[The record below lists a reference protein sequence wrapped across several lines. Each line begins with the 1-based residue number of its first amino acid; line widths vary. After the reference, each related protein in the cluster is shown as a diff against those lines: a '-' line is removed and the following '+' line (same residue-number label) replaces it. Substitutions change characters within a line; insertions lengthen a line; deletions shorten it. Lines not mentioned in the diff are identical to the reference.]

1 MSSLKALSYINGEWM
16 DTDRVKTDIINPYSG
31 ERIGTSYLASSE
43 DIEQALSIA
52 QHAKKQIA
60 GISAIERSKLLTKA
74 ATLLEEQK
82 DHFAKLISLELGK
95 PLKNTR
101 DEVSRSIETLAQSAE
116 EANRLVGETIPG
128 NVSSRGQG
136 AMAMTFKIPVGVV
149 LAITPFNAPL
159 NLICHKV
166 GPAFAGG
173 NVIILKP
180 APQTSAVAT
189 AFVKLLLDAG
199 FPEASLQ
206 LVIGGVEAGKQLV
219 TDERTNLI
227 SFTGGAAGGEHI
239 TTSAGLKKVLLEL
252 GGNGATIVHHD
263 ADIEQAASLCAKTGF
278 SNSGQSCISVQR
290 IYVHQEIMPSFTEV
304 LKQKVEQLVVGDP
317 LSSESD
323 IGCMVDA
330 QAAQRVE
337 TWIQEAESMG
347 AQLLCGGKRNGASI
361 TPAILLNPPKQAK
374 VVCEEVFGP
383 VVSILPYAELEEAIK
398 EANDSRYGLQ
408 AGIFTNQLDVAL
420 HAAKELETG
429 GVVINGT
436 SNFRLDH
443 WPYGGIKRS
452 GLGREGPRF
461 AIEEMTETKMIVLP
475 QGL

>member
-1 MSSLKALSYINGEWM
+1 MSSLRALSYINGEWL
-16 DTDRVKTDIINPYSG
+16 DTGRVKTDIINPYSG

-43 DIEQALSIA
+43 DIEQALSSA

-116 EANRLVGETIPG
+116 EANRLIGETIPG
-128 NVSSRGQG
+128 NVSSRGKG
-136 AMAMTFKIPVGVV
+136 AMAMTFKVPVGVV

-189 AFVKLLLDAG
+189 AFVELLLEAG
-199 FPEASLQ
+199 FPEAGLQ
-206 LVIGGVEAGKQLV
+206 LVIGGVDAGKQLV
-219 TDERTNLI
+219 TDDRTNLI

-263 ADIEQAASLCAKTGF
+263 ADIEQAASMCAKTGF

-290 IYVHQEIMPSFTEV
+290 IYVHQEMMPSFTEV

-323 IGCMVDA
+323 IGCMVDV

-337 TWIQEAESMG
+337 AWIQEAESMG

-383 VVSILPYAELEEAIK
+383 VVSILPYEELEEAQMIADMVCRQGSLRISWMWHYTQQK
-398 EANDSRYGLQ
+398 SLKLAGLSSMGHRILDWIIGLM
-408 AGIFTNQLDVAL
+408 AGLNEVAL
-420 HAAKELETG
+420 
-429 GVVINGT
+429 
-436 SNFRLDH
+436 
-443 WPYGGIKRS
+443 
-452 GLGREGPRF
+452 
-461 AIEEMTETKMIVLP
+461 EEKVRVSP
-475 QGL
+475 SRR

>member
-1 MSSLKALSYINGEWM
+1 MSSLRALSYINGEWL
-16 DTDRVKTDIINPYSG
+16 DTGRVKTDIINPYSG

-43 DIEQALSIA
+43 DIEQALSSA

-60 GISAIERSKLLTKA
+60 GISAIDRSKLLTKA

-116 EANRLVGETIPG
+116 EANRLIGETIPG
-128 NVSSRGQG
+128 NVSSRGKG
-136 AMAMTFKIPVGVV
+136 AMAMTFKVPVGVV

-189 AFVKLLLDAG
+189 AFVELLLEAG
-199 FPEASLQ
+199 FPEAGLQ
-206 LVIGGVEAGKQLV
+206 LVIGGVDAGKQLV

-263 ADIEQAASLCAKTGF
+263 ADIEQAASMCAKTGF

-290 IYVHQEIMPSFTEV
+290 IYVHQEMMPSFTEV

-323 IGCMVDA
+323 IGCMVDV

-347 AQLLCGGKRNGASI
+347 AHLLCGGKRNGASI

-383 VVSILPYAELEEAIK
+383 VVSILPYEELEEAIK

-461 AIEEMTETKMIVLP
+461 AIEEMTETKMVVLP
-475 QGL
+475 NGL

>member
-1 MSSLKALSYINGEWM
+1 MSGLKALSYINGEWL
-16 DTDRVKTDIINPYSG
+16 DTGRVKTDIINPYSG

-43 DIEQALSIA
+43 DIEQALSSA

-60 GISAIERSKLLTKA
+60 GISAIERSRLLTKA

-116 EANRLVGETIPG
+116 EANRLIGETIPG

-136 AMAMTFKIPVGVV
+136 AMAMTFKVPVGVV

-189 AFVKLLLDAG
+189 AFVELLLEAG
-199 FPEASLQ
+199 FPEAGLQ
-206 LVIGGVEAGKQLV
+206 LVIGGVDAGKQLV
-219 TDERTNLI
+219 TDDRTNLI

-263 ADIEQAASLCAKTGF
+263 ADIEQAASMCAKTGF

-290 IYVHQEIMPSFTEV
+290 IYVHQEMMPSFTEV

-323 IGCMVDA
+323 IGCMVDV

-383 VVSILPYAELEEAIK
+383 VVSILPYEELEEAIK

-420 HAAKELETG
+420 HAAKDLEAG

-461 AIEEMTETKMIVLP
+461 AIEEMTETKMVVLP
-475 QGL
+475 NGL

>member
-1 MSSLKALSYINGEWM
+1 MSSLKALSYIDGEWM

-128 NVSSRGQG
+128 NVSSRGKG
-136 AMAMTFKIPVGVV
+136 AMAMTFKVPVGVV

-189 AFVKLLLDAG
+189 AFVKLLLEAG

-206 LVIGGVEAGKQLV
+206 LVIGGVDAGKQLV

-227 SFTGGAAGGEHI
+227 SFTGGAAGGEQI

-263 ADIEQAASLCAKTGF
+263 ADIEQAASICAKTGF

-383 VVSILPYAELEEAIK
+383 VVSILPYAELQEAIK

>member
-1 MSSLKALSYINGEWM
+1 MSELKALSYIAGKWLEANHQKE
-16 DTDRVKTDIINPYSG
+16 DIINPYSG
-31 ERIGTSYLASSE
+31 ETIGTSFLASEE
-43 DIEQALSIA
+43 DIELALSTA
-52 QHAKKQIA
+52 QNIKKQIA
-60 GISAIERSKLLTKA
+60 EITALERSTLLKKA
-74 ATLLEEQK
+74 AVLLEEQK
-82 DHFAKLISLELGK
+82 EYFAKLISLELGK

-116 EANRLVGETIPG
+116 EANRLIGETIPG
-128 NVSSRGQG
+128 HVSSRGQG
-136 AMAMTFKIPVGVV
+136 AMAMTFKVPVGVV

-166 GPAFAGG
+166 GPAFAAG
-173 NVIILKP
+173 NAIILKP
-180 APQTSAVAT
+180 APQTPAVAT
-189 AFVKLLLDAG
+189 AFVKLLLEAG
-199 FPEASLQ
+199 FPESGLQ
-206 LVIGGVEAGKQLV
+206 LIIGGVDAGRRLV

-239 TTSAGLKKVLLEL
+239 STSAGLKKVLLEL

-263 ADIEQAASLCAKTGF
+263 ADIEQAATLCAKTGF

-290 IYVHQEIMPSFTEV
+290 IYVHKQIFTSFTESLTEKV
-304 LKQKVEQLVVGDP
+304 KQLIVGDP
-317 LSSESD
+317 LSNESD
-323 IGCMVDA
+323 VGCMVDV
-330 QAAQRVE
+330 QAAKRVE
-337 TWIQEAESMG
+337 AWIREAENMG
-347 AQLLCGGKRNGASI
+347 ARVLSGGQRNGACI
-361 TPAILLNPPKQAK
+361 KPTILLNPPKQAK

-383 VVSILPYAELEEAIK
+383 VVSILPYEDLNEAIK

-429 GVVINGT
+429 GVIINGT

-452 GLGREGPRF
+452 GIGREGPRF
-461 AIEEMTETKMIVLP
+461 AIDEMTETKMVVLP
-475 QGL
+475 NGI

>member
-1 MSSLKALSYINGEWM
+1 MSSLRALSYINGEWL
-16 DTDRVKTDIINPYSG
+16 DTGRVKTDIINPYSG
-31 ERIGTSYLASSE
+31 ERLGTSYLASSE
-43 DIEQALSIA
+43 DIEQALSSA

-60 GISAIERSKLLTKA
+60 GISAIERSRLLTKA

-116 EANRLVGETIPG
+116 EANRLIGETIPG

-136 AMAMTFKIPVGVV
+136 AMAMTFKVPVGVV

-189 AFVKLLLDAG
+189 AFVELLLEAG
-199 FPEASLQ
+199 FPEAGLQ
-206 LVIGGVEAGKQLV
+206 LVIGGVDAGKQLV
-219 TDERTNLI
+219 TDDRTNLI

-263 ADIEQAASLCAKTGF
+263 ADIEQAASMCAKTGF

-290 IYVHQEIMPSFTEV
+290 IYVHQEMMPSFTEV

-323 IGCMVDA
+323 IGCMVDV

-337 TWIQEAESMG
+337 AWIQEAESMG

-383 VVSILPYAELEEAIK
+383 VVSILPFEELEEAIK
-398 EANDSRYGLQ
+398 EANDSQYGLQ

-461 AIEEMTETKMIVLP
+461 AIEEMTETKMVVLP
-475 QGL
+475 NGL

>member
-1 MSSLKALSYINGEWM
+1 MSGLKALSYINGEWL
-16 DTDRVKTDIINPYSG
+16 DTGRVKTDIINPYSG

-43 DIEQALSIA
+43 DIEQALSSA

-60 GISAIERSKLLTKA
+60 GLSAIERSKLLTKA

-116 EANRLVGETIPG
+116 EANRLIGETIPG

-136 AMAMTFKIPVGVV
+136 AMAMTFKVPVGVV

-189 AFVKLLLDAG
+189 AFVKLLLEAG
-199 FPEASLQ
+199 FPQAGLQ

-263 ADIEQAASLCAKTGF
+263 ADIEQAASMCAKTGF

-290 IYVHQEIMPSFTEV
+290 IYVHQEMMPSFTDV

-323 IGCMVDA
+323 IGCMVDV

-337 TWIQEAESMG
+337 AWIQEAESMG

-383 VVSILPYAELEEAIK
+383 VVSILPYEELEEAIK

-461 AIEEMTETKMIVLP
+461 AIEEMTETKMVVLP
-475 QGL
+475 SGL

>member
-60 GISAIERSKLLTKA
+60 GISAIERSKILTKA

-136 AMAMTFKIPVGVV
+136 AMAMTFKVPVGVV

-180 APQTSAVAT
+180 APQTSAAAS
-189 AFVKLLLDAG
+189 AFVKLLLEAG

-206 LVIGGVEAGKQLV
+206 LVIGGVDAGKQLV

-323 IGCMVDA
+323 IGCMVDV

-475 QGL
+475 NGL

>member
-1 MSSLKALSYINGEWM
+1 MSSLRALSYINGEWL
-16 DTDRVKTDIINPYSG
+16 DTGRVKTDIINPYSG

-43 DIEQALSIA
+43 DIEQALSSA

-60 GISAIERSKLLTKA
+60 GISAIDRSRLLTKA

-116 EANRLVGETIPG
+116 EANRLIGETIPG

-136 AMAMTFKIPVGVV
+136 AMAMTFKVPVGVV

-189 AFVKLLLDAG
+189 AFVELLLEAG
-199 FPEASLQ
+199 FPEAGLQ
-206 LVIGGVEAGKQLV
+206 LVIGGVDAGKQLV
-219 TDERTNLI
+219 TDDRTNLI

-263 ADIEQAASLCAKTGF
+263 ADIEQAASMCAKTGF

-290 IYVHQEIMPSFTEV
+290 IYVHQEMMPSFTDV

-323 IGCMVDA
+323 IGCMVDV

-337 TWIQEAESMG
+337 AWIQEAESMG

-383 VVSILPYAELEEAIK
+383 VVSILPYEELEEAIK

-420 HAAKELETG
+420 HAAKELEAG

-461 AIEEMTETKMIVLP
+461 AIEEMTETKMVVLP
-475 QGL
+475 NGL

>member
-1 MSSLKALSYINGEWM
+1 MSSLRALSYINGEWL
-16 DTDRVKTDIINPYSG
+16 DTGRVKTDIINPYSG

-43 DIEQALSIA
+43 DIEQALSSA

-74 ATLLEEQK
+74 ATLLKEQK

-116 EANRLVGETIPG
+116 EANRLIGETIPG
-128 NVSSRGQG
+128 NVSSRGKG
-136 AMAMTFKIPVGVV
+136 AMAMTFKVPVGVV

-189 AFVKLLLDAG
+189 AFVELLLEAG
-199 FPEASLQ
+199 FPEAGLQ
-206 LVIGGVEAGKQLV
+206 LVIGGVDAGKQLV
-219 TDERTNLI
+219 TDDRTNLI

-263 ADIEQAASLCAKTGF
+263 ADIEQAASMCAKTGF

-290 IYVHQEIMPSFTEV
+290 IYVHQEMMPSFTKV

-323 IGCMVDA
+323 IGCMVDV

-337 TWIQEAESMG
+337 AWIQEAESMG

-383 VVSILPYAELEEAIK
+383 VVSILPYEELEEAIK

-461 AIEEMTETKMIVLP
+461 AIEEMTETKMVVLP
-475 QGL
+475 NGL

>member
-1 MSSLKALSYINGEWM
+1 MSSLKALSYIDGEWM

-60 GISAIERSKLLTKA
+60 GISAIERSKILTKA

-136 AMAMTFKIPVGVV
+136 AMAMTFKVPVGVV

-180 APQTSAVAT
+180 APQTSAVAS
-189 AFVKLLLDAG
+189 AFVKLLLEAG

-206 LVIGGVEAGKQLV
+206 LVIGGVDAGKQLV

-323 IGCMVDA
+323 IGCMVDV
-330 QAAQRVE
+330 QAAQRIE

>member
-1 MSSLKALSYINGEWM
+1 MRDLKALSYINGEWL

-43 DIEQALSIA
+43 DIEQALSSA

-116 EANRLVGETIPG
+116 EANRLIGETIPG

-136 AMAMTFKIPVGVV
+136 AMAMTFKVPVGVV

-189 AFVKLLLDAG
+189 AFVELLLEAG
-199 FPEASLQ
+199 FPEAGLQ
-206 LVIGGVEAGKQLV
+206 LVIGGVDAGKQLV

-263 ADIEQAASLCAKTGF
+263 ADIEQAATMCAKTGF

-290 IYVHQEIMPSFTEV
+290 IYVHQEMMPSFTEV

-323 IGCMVDA
+323 IGCMVDV

-337 TWIQEAESMG
+337 AWIQEAESMG

-383 VVSILPYAELEEAIK
+383 VVSILPYEELEEAIK

-420 HAAKELETG
+420 HAAKELEAG
-429 GVVINGT
+429 GVIINGT

-461 AIEEMTETKMIVLP
+461 AIEEMTETKMVVLP
-475 QGL
+475 NCL

>member
-1 MSSLKALSYINGEWM
+1 MSGLKALSYINGEWL
-16 DTDRVKTDIINPYSG
+16 DIGRVKTDIINPYSG
-31 ERIGTSYLASSE
+31 ERLGTSYLASSE
-43 DIEQALSIA
+43 DIEQALSSA

-60 GISAIERSKLLTKA
+60 GISAIDRSKLLTKA

-116 EANRLVGETIPG
+116 EANRLIGETIPG

-136 AMAMTFKIPVGVV
+136 AMAMTFKVPVGVV

-189 AFVKLLLDAG
+189 AFVELLLEAG
-199 FPEASLQ
+199 FPEAGLQ
-206 LVIGGVEAGKQLV
+206 LVIGGVDAGKQLV

-263 ADIEQAASLCAKTGF
+263 ADIEQAATMCAKTGF

-290 IYVHQEIMPSFTEV
+290 IYVHQEMMPSFTEV

-323 IGCMVDA
+323 IGCMVDV

-337 TWIQEAESMG
+337 AWIQEAESMG

-383 VVSILPYAELEEAIK
+383 VVSILPYEELEEAIK

-420 HAAKELETG
+420 HAAKELEAG
-429 GVVINGT
+429 GVIINGT

-461 AIEEMTETKMIVLP
+461 AIEEMTETKMVVLP
-475 QGL
+475 NCL

>member
-1 MSSLKALSYINGEWM
+1 MSGLKALSYINGEWL
-16 DTDRVKTDIINPYSG
+16 DIGRVKTDIINPYSG
-31 ERIGTSYLASSE
+31 ERLGTSYLASSE
-43 DIEQALSIA
+43 DIEQALSSA

-60 GISAIERSKLLTKA
+60 GISAIDRSKLLTKA

-116 EANRLVGETIPG
+116 EANRLIGETIPG

-136 AMAMTFKIPVGVV
+136 AMAMTFKVPVGVV

-189 AFVKLLLDAG
+189 AFVELLLEAG
-199 FPEASLQ
+199 FPEAGLQ
-206 LVIGGVEAGKQLV
+206 LVIGGVDAGKQLV

-263 ADIEQAASLCAKTGF
+263 ADIEQAASMCAKTGF

-290 IYVHQEIMPSFTEV
+290 IYVHQEMMPSFTEV

-323 IGCMVDA
+323 IGCMVDV

-337 TWIQEAESMG
+337 AWIQEAESMG

-383 VVSILPYAELEEAIK
+383 VVSILPYEELEEAIK

-420 HAAKELETG
+420 HAAKDLEAG

-461 AIEEMTETKMIVLP
+461 AIEEMTETKMVVLP
-475 QGL
+475 NGL

>member
-1 MSSLKALSYINGEWM
+1 MSSLKALSHINGEWM

-60 GISAIERSKLLTKA
+60 GISAIERSKILTKA

-136 AMAMTFKIPVGVV
+136 AMAMTFKVPVGVV

-180 APQTSAVAT
+180 APQTSAVAS
-189 AFVKLLLDAG
+189 AFVKLLLRAG

-206 LVIGGVEAGKQLV
+206 LVIGGVDAGKQLV

-323 IGCMVDA
+323 IGCMVDV

-475 QGL
+475 NGL

>member
-1 MSSLKALSYINGEWM
+1 MSSLKAFSYINGEWM

-60 GISAIERSKLLTKA
+60 GISAIERSKILTKA

-136 AMAMTFKIPVGVV
+136 AMAMTFKVPVGVV

-180 APQTSAVAT
+180 APQTSAVAS
-189 AFVKLLLDAG
+189 AFVKLLLEAR

-206 LVIGGVEAGKQLV
+206 LVIGGVDAGKQLV

-323 IGCMVDA
+323 IGCMVDV

-361 TPAILLNPPKQAK
+361 TPAILLNPPKQSK

-475 QGL
+475 NGL

>member
-1 MSSLKALSYINGEWM
+1 MSGLKALSYINGEWL
-16 DTDRVKTDIINPYSG
+16 DIGRVKTDIINPYSG
-31 ERIGTSYLASSE
+31 ERLGTSYLASSE
-43 DIEQALSIA
+43 DIEQALSSA

-60 GISAIERSKLLTKA
+60 GISAIDRSKLLTKA

-116 EANRLVGETIPG
+116 EANRLIGETIPG

-136 AMAMTFKIPVGVV
+136 AMAMTFKVPVGVV

-189 AFVKLLLDAG
+189 AFVELLLEAG
-199 FPEASLQ
+199 FPEAGLQ
-206 LVIGGVEAGKQLV
+206 LVIGGVDAGKQLV
-219 TDERTNLI
+219 TDDRTNLI

-263 ADIEQAASLCAKTGF
+263 ADIEQAASMCAKTGF

-290 IYVHQEIMPSFTEV
+290 IYVHQEMMPSFTEV

-323 IGCMVDA
+323 IGCMVDV

-383 VVSILPYAELEEAIK
+383 VVSILPYEELEEAIK

-420 HAAKELETG
+420 HAAKDLEAG

-461 AIEEMTETKMIVLP
+461 AIEEMTETKMVVLP
-475 QGL
+475 NGL

>member
-1 MSSLKALSYINGEWM
+1 MSSLRALSYINGEWL
-16 DTDRVKTDIINPYSG
+16 DTGRVKTDIINPYSG

-43 DIEQALSIA
+43 DIEQALSSA

-116 EANRLVGETIPG
+116 EANRLIGETIPG
-128 NVSSRGQG
+128 NVSSRGKG
-136 AMAMTFKIPVGVV
+136 AMAMTFKVPVGVV

-189 AFVKLLLDAG
+189 AFVELLLEAG
-199 FPEASLQ
+199 FPEAGLQ
-206 LVIGGVEAGKQLV
+206 LVIGGVDAGKQLV
-219 TDERTNLI
+219 TDDRTNLI

-263 ADIEQAASLCAKTGF
+263 ADIEQAASMCAKTGF

-290 IYVHQEIMPSFTEV
+290 IYVHQEMMPSFTEV

-323 IGCMVDA
+323 IGCMVDV

-337 TWIQEAESMG
+337 AWIQEAESMG

-383 VVSILPYAELEEAIK
+383 VVSILPYEELEEAIK

-420 HAAKELETG
+420 HAAKELEAG

-461 AIEEMTETKMIVLP
+461 AIEEMTETKMVVLP
-475 QGL
+475 NGL